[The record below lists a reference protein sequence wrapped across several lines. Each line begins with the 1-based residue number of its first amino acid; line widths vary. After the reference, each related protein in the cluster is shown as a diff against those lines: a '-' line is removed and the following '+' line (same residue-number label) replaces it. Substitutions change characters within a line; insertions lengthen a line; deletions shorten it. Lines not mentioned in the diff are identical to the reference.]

1 MPSLQF
7 ATAHQYNWL
16 ANGIEVPVTLI
27 AGTRIVEIP
36 AKLDRGAA
44 HCIFERRHA
53 EMLSLEVDAGRAVRF
68 RTATGSFTAYEHE
81 INLQSLGVEMLT
93 QVYVDADA
101 EFRGNFL
108 GRTGWLDR
116 VRLGIVDYEQLLYLS
131 PYGE

>member
-7 ATAHQYNWL
+7 ARVHRYNWH

-27 AGTRIVEIP
+27 AGQRIVEIS
-36 AKLDRGAA
+36 AKLDTGAA

-53 EMLSLEVDAGRAVRF
+53 EMLRLEVDAGRAVRF

-93 QVYVDADA
+93 QVYFAESP
-101 EFRGNFL
+101 EFRGNYL

-116 VRLGIVDYEQLLYLS
+116 VRLGIVDYEQTLYLS
-131 PYGE
+131 PYGD